1 MSKQKISAIEIMNMI
16 PDEELAKL
24 AEDTKVDYCAKVLTG
39 MRVFFLLV
47 YAFMRE
53 DRLTQRKIG
62 GLFACKSF
70 RTLFNVSAGMGKVS
84 HSSISA
90 RLASID
96 LSFFEKAHAL
106 IYGRLAVLYSDKE
119 LAGKNIIRIDSSMVA
134 ETCNKLVD
142 GLVVGG
148 KSKSGKPDRRQVK
161 YTVAY
166 DGFGARLAEVLTEN
180 RFLSEDMAMP
190 EAWRPLLG
198 GIKESK
204 DHANI
209 YVMDRGLSSL
219 SNFTELGGKATFV
232 GRLKT
237 GRRME
242 AVESLMDAETDRDLG
257 ALELVDDMRVRLFDN
272 GRRAFSDTE
281 FRVVRARFKEERDTM
296 RNPAKGK
303 YRRVENEVLLITNDF
318 SMTAQEVAAAYR
330 GRWDIE
336 VFFKF
341 LKQNLSLSHF
351 ISTNPSGIKVILYM
365 TLITAM
371 LIMIYKRENN
381 MYYSE
386 AKSMFVIELENWIF
400 DYVQAIK
407 AASGEAA
414 TNANATKPR
423 VP

>member
-1 MSKQKISAIEIMNMI
+1 MSKQKIRAIDIMRMI

-24 AEDTKVDYCAKVLTG
+24 ANDTKVDYCAKVLTG
-39 MRVFFLLV
+39 MRMFFLLV
-47 YAFMRE
+47 YAFMKE
-53 DRLTQRKIG
+53 DKLTQRKIG
-62 GLFACKSF
+62 GLFAYKSF
-70 RTLFNVSAGMGKVS
+70 RTLFNVSADTGKVS
-84 HSSISA
+84 HSSIST
-90 RLASID
+90 RLANID
-96 LSFFEKAHAL
+96 LSFFEKAYAL
-106 IYGRLAVLYSDKE
+106 IYGRLSALYSDKE

-134 ETCNKLVD
+134 ETCNKLSD
-142 GLVVGG
+142 GLVVGS
-148 KSKSGKPDRRQVK
+148 KSKSGKSDRKQVK

-166 DGFGARLAEVLTEN
+166 DGFSVRLAEVLTES

-190 EAWRPLLG
+190 EAWRPLLNG
-198 GIKESK
+198 VKESK

-242 AVESLMDAETDRDLG
+242 VVESLMDEDTDRDLG

-272 GRRAFSDTE
+272 GEKAFSDTE
-281 FRVVRARFKEERDTM
+281 FRVVKARFKEERDTT

-303 YRRVENEVLLITNDF
+303 HRRVENEVLLITNDF
-318 SMTAQEVAAAYR
+318 SLTAQEVAAAYKK
-330 GRWDIE
+330 RWDIE

-341 LKQNLSLSHF
+341 LKQNLSFSHF
-351 ISTNPSGIKVILYM
+351 ISTSPNGIKVILYM

-381 MYYSE
+381 LYYSE
-386 AKSMFVIELENWIF
+386 AKFMFIVELENWMF

-407 AASGEAA
+407 VSNEDAFP
-414 TNANATKPR
+414 NAR
-423 VP
+423 VAKSRIL